1 MKHYEEQT
9 EKDKKE
15 KDNKEQQH
23 MIIQQT
29 DQMADDP
36 ESPLIMSGPLSP

>member
-23 MIIQQT
+23 MTIQQT

-36 ESPLIMSGPLSP
+36 LNLLIMSGPLSP